1 MSRSERLLSLL
12 QLLRQYR
19 HPVKGQELA
28 EKLGISLRTLYR
40 DIKTLQSQGATI
52 EGEAGMGYILQPGYT
67 LPPLMFSAQEIEAL
81 VVGMRWVN
89 KRGDPLLKK
98 AAEAALA
105 KITSVLPSAIREQL
119 ENTALFIGPAPI
131 VEPNFIDISLI
142 RQSLHQPFKVTLT
155 YCNLQDSQSIRTIW
169 PLALAFFD
177 QVQLLV
183 AWCELRQSF
192 RHFRVDRIVS
202 FVPTS
207 VRYPGHRQALLKKW
221 RCQENISAPPF

>member
-1 MSRSERLLSLL
+1 MSRSERLLALL

-19 HPVKGQELA
+19 YPVKGQELA
-28 EKLGISLRTLYR
+28 EKLGISLRSLYR

-52 EGEAGMGYILQPGYT
+52 EGEAGMGYILHPGYT
-67 LPPLMFSAQEIEAL
+67 LPPLMFLPQEIEAL

-89 KRGDPLLKK
+89 KRGDPLLQK

-119 ENTALFIGPAPI
+119 ENTSLFIGPAA
-131 VEPNFIDISLI
+131 VLEPGCIDISLI
-142 RQSLHQPFKVTLT
+142 RQAVQQPFKVTLT
-155 YCNLQDSQSIRTIW
+155 YCNLQNNQSTRTIW
-169 PLALAFFD
+169 PLALAYFD

-192 RHFRVDRIVS
+192 RHFRVDRILS
-202 FVPTS
+202 FEPTS

-221 RCQENISAPPF
+221 RCQENISSPSF